1 MVFMATYRVVLLQS
15 EEGYCAS
22 CPDLHGC
29 WSEGKTRK
37 QALTNIRIAICE
49 YLWAEQMLAKC

>member
-22 CPDLHGC
+22 CPDLRGC
-29 WSEGKTRK
+29 WLEGKTRK
-37 QALTNIRIAICE
+37 QALANIRIAIRE
-49 YLWAEQMLAKC
+49 YLRAAQTLTTC